1 MQRKIAAAD
10 AAFEI
15 TWDRLGVAHVWAQTV
30 ADAYRGHL
38 VLVVAWD
45 GGVGGVVCI
54 PRNAAALVFFLPIAK
69 RRRRSNSNTLSLSSE
84 RKKRGEERARA
95 TEEER
100 IRNVF
105 QGIRFSCSNWH
116 LRQRIRAKKTT
127 RSLNNNN
134 NNNNNN
140 A

>member
-1 MQRKIAAAD
+1 VKSVDERENEKKQKRKK
-10 AAFEI
+10 
-15 TWDRLGVAHVWAQTV
+15 QTKRREKR
-30 ADAYRGHL
+30 DKNSL
-38 VLVVAWD
+38 SFSLPKI

-105 QGIRFSCSNWH
+105 QGFDSRV
-116 LRQRIRAKKTT
+116 RIGIFVRELEQK
-127 RSLNNNN
+127 RPRVV
-134 NNNNNN
+134 
-140 A
+140 